1 MPESENGP
9 PAPHQP
15 ERDAA
20 REARQKWAQEVTHAL
35 DERRMS
41 IHAAAK
47 AIGISP
53 GRLQAWLSQD
63 VEPSPRVMGDLA
75 RVIGRGHLHLLQLL
89 DWLPRQLGDVPL
101 RLEASEKLHE
111 AVAEAS
117 RWLHSAEGAVGEE
130 DGTAVAGA
138 LLKLSNDWEVRLRNV
153 TKGLKYRVRHSTQ
166 LGFSPAPHGQ
176 GEPSADAQVNTA
188 MDRQE
193 IIDLAYDAIERTWS
207 RWPTQDEVGATG
219 SEFAR
224 PDLVLASPVLC
235 AARSRGL
242 RPNLRVPP
250 SIAVFGIPL
259 FGSQEVAALVAGML
273 DWAYFDLVCAVRE
286 MQGPDIEASIPS
298 RNRAQIRMARRL
310 LQGPDTVGKLTVWS
324 CDGATP
330 ILQTFREI
338 GEDLP
343 LVVLLLA
350 PDSTLE
356 YAIRRLNVDG
366 RQAAD
371 DLETAQNVA
380 RRTLTSRRDAHT
392 YLLLDLPELDRAS
405 DPANNADDLFDAYV
419 ELAFRVADWLHDQHG
434 APRLCEASGIL
445 SELKRRSG
453 REDDSS
459 RP

>member
-1 MPESENGP
+1 
-9 PAPHQP
+9 
-15 ERDAA
+15 
-20 REARQKWAQEVTHAL
+20 
-35 DERRMS
+35 MS

-130 DGTAVAGA
+130 DGTAVARA

-153 TKGLKYRVRHSTQ
+153 TKGLRYRVRHSTQ
-166 LGFSPAPHGQ
+166 LGLSTAPHGQ
-176 GEPSADAQVNTA
+176 SERSADAQVNTA

-193 IIDLAYDAIERTWS
+193 IVDLVYDAIERTWS
-207 RWPTQDEVGATG
+207 RWLTQDEVGATG

-259 FGSQEVAALVAGML
+259 FGSQEVAALVADML

-298 RNRAQIRMARRL
+298 TNRAQIRMARRL
-310 LQGPDTVGKLTVWS
+310 LQGPDAVGKLTVWS
-324 CDGATP
+324 CDEATP
-330 ILQTFREI
+330 ILQTIREI
-338 GEDLP
+338 REDLP

-380 RRTLTSRRDAHT
+380 RRTLASRRDAGT
-392 YLLLDLPELDRAS
+392 YLILDLPEVDRGS
-405 DPANNADDLFDAYV
+405 DPANSADDLFDAYV

-434 APRLCEASGIL
+434 APRLSEASGIL